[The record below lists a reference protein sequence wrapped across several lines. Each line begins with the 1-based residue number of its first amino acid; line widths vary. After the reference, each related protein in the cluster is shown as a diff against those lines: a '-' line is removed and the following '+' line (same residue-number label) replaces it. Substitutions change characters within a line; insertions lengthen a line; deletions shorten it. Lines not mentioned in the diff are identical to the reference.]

1 MQPWEVLERNRR
13 QVRQEQLLAEAELVA
28 KGQER
33 LVVLALIQVV
43 ALLAVALLAVAL
55 EEVVESQAPEAVP
68 LVVRLVHLV
77 LLKAAAVAVPAPEAQ
92 PQAQQEPIPMA
103 VVRQIRISQR
113 PGVIRL
119 LLSPWALVHH
129 RTQVLAREW
138 EKQGAQLFVTP
149 VLHHAEQ
156 AKSLLVAHE

>member
-1 MQPWEVLERNRR
+1 
-13 QVRQEQLLAEAELVA
+13 
-28 KGQER
+28 
-33 LVVLALIQVV
+33 
-43 ALLAVALLAVAL
+43 LLAVAL

-92 PQAQQEPIPMA
+92 PQAQQDRPAVRLVHLVLLKAAAVAVPAPEAQPQAQQDPIPMA

>member
-1 MQPWEVLERNRR
+1 
-13 QVRQEQLLAEAELVA
+13 
-28 KGQER
+28 
-33 LVVLALIQVV
+33 
-43 ALLAVALLAVAL
+43 
-55 EEVVESQAPEAVP
+55 
-68 LVVRLVHLV
+68 
-77 LLKAAAVAVPAPEAQ
+77 
-92 PQAQQEPIPMA
+92 MA

-156 AKSLLVAHE
+156 AKSLLVAHEYHKQQEVPQVVSKESWMRALANKAVITEV

>member
-43 ALLAVALLAVAL
+43 ALLAVAL

-68 LVVRLVHLV
+68 LAVRLVHLV

-92 PQAQQEPIPMA
+92 PQAQQELIPMA

-113 PGVIRL
+113 LGVIRL